1 MEKAIR
7 VADLVKRFGNKIAVN
22 RVSFDVKLGEVYGI
36 LGPNGAGKST
46 LISMIAG
53 IMEPDEG
60 RIEILGENI
69 KNTKI
74 RFETNY
80 CPQNPA
86 LYEELTGLENLIF
99 YSNLYGLTGRKAKGK
114 ARDLIK
120 KVGLEEYADKPV
132 KTYSGGMKKR
142 LNLATALVN
151 DPRVLILDEPTTGLD
166 PNIRREVWQL
176 LDEIKRSDRTIMI
189 STHYMEEAEA
199 LSDRVAIMDAGKII
213 AEGKPE
219 DLKRAYAPKVVISV
233 KLAEAE
239 SPHKALKALRNRLN
253 LEDAIANES
262 SLRIYAED
270 SDTILSSVAFELF
283 KAGIK
288 LISIRVDKPTLEDVF
303 LRLTG
308 RRISEN

>member
-1 MEKAIR
+1 MGTSHDTGPLYKMALEQFGKA
-7 VADLVKRFGNKIAVN
+7 ADL
-22 RVSFDVKLGEVYGI
+22 
-36 LGPNGAGKST
+36 
-46 LISMIAG
+46 M
-53 IMEPDEG
+53 
-60 RIEILGENI
+60 
-69 KNTKI
+69 
-74 RFETNY
+74 
-80 CPQNPA
+80 
-86 LYEELTGLENLIF
+86 
-99 YSNLYGLTGRKAKGK
+99 
-114 ARDLIK
+114 
-120 KVGLEEYADKPV
+120 
-132 KTYSGGMKKR
+132 
-142 LNLATALVN
+142 
-151 DPRVLILDEPTTGLD
+151 GLD